1 MVCEPNKQPEQALRN
16 HSLVSSD
23 IIYGERKEG
32 ETRSQLTGGLR
43 MSSGGE
49 RLSSMHKVY
58 PPLPKKL
65 GMLKYTLVIPKL
77 GVWHQGTP
85 KVWGHLELYETLF
98 FNKHKPKIS
107 FVGYS

>member
-1 MVCEPNKQPEQALRN
+1 
-16 HSLVSSD
+16 
-23 IIYGERKEG
+23 
-32 ETRSQLTGGLR
+32 

-77 GVWHQGTP
+77 EVWHQGHQRFGAILSYMRPCFSINTNQ
-85 KVWGHLELYETLF
+85 KSALWVTVEIVHQSIGHTSMLLD
-98 FNKHKPKIS
+98 N
-107 FVGYS
+107 